1 MWMGLEN
8 IMLGESSGHES
19 LHVTWLHFCKMSRLD
34 MCLETVVAW
43 GRVEGGLTATSFLGE
58 HAENVLKLAVVGRF
72 FFRLNRCVI

>member
-58 HAENVLKLAVVGRF
+58 HAENVLKLDYGDGCTI
-72 FFRLNRCVI
+72 L